1 MENIKLSNNVDMPS
15 IGFGT
20 FMLRDNCKEY
30 VLNAL
35 KLGFRLIDTAA
46 SYFNEE
52 DIGRAIKESG
62 IPREKL
68 FVTTKLWIQD
78 TGYENTFKAFE
89 RSLKNLGLNYLD
101 LYLVHQP
108 YGDYFGSWRAMEKL
122 MKEGFIRAIGVSNFS
137 SERIV
142 DLSINT
148 DIAPMVNQI
157 EIHPYF
163 SQREAISEMR
173 KYGCQPQA
181 WGPLCEGQK
190 NILGDPILS
199 EIARSHGKSAAQIAL
214 KWNLQ
219 NGIAVIPCSTCE
231 EHRAEDIG
239 LDDFILTD
247 KEMRL
252 IDSLD
257 QGCSEIIDHRC
268 AHTAR
273 QLINFKIHD

>member
-1 MENIKLSNNVDMPS
+1 MNNIKLSNNVEMPS
-15 IGFGT
+15 VGFGT
-20 FMLRDNCKEY
+20 FMLRNNCKEH

-68 FVTTKLWIQD
+68 FITTKLWVQD
-78 TGYENTFKAFE
+78 AGYENTIKAFDI
-89 RSLKNLGLNYLD
+89 SLKKLRLDYLD
-101 LYLVHQP
+101 LYLIHQP
-108 YGDYFGSWRAMEKL
+108 YGDCFGSWRAMEKL
-122 MKEGFIRAIGVSNFS
+122 MKEGYIRAIGVSNFS
-137 SERIV
+137 PERIV
-142 DLSINT
+142 DLSLNT
-148 DIAPMVNQI
+148 DTAPMVNQI

-163 SQREAISEMR
+163 SQCGAIAEMK

-190 NILGDPILS
+190 NIFNDPILS
-199 EIARSHGKSAAQIAL
+199 EIAHSHGKSAAQIAL

-219 NGIAVIPCSTCE
+219 NGVAVIPRSACR
-231 EHRAEDIG
+231 EHRAEDID

-247 KEMRL
+247 EEMQR
-252 IDSLD
+252 IKSLD
-257 QGCSEIIDHRC
+257 QGYSEIIDHRC

-273 QLINFKIHD
+273 KLINFKIHN